1 MSERMNV
8 QEQLKKHS
16 NDTGSAQVQIGL
28 LTDDITRL
36 TIHVGIN
43 KKDFGSRRG
52 LLKKVATRK
61 RFLKYLKRTDVQEY
75 KKVLTVLGL
84 KK

>member
-1 MSERMNV
+1 MNV

-16 NDTGSAQVQIGL
+16 SDTGSAQVQIGL

-43 KKDFGSRRG
+43 KKDSSSRRG

>member
-1 MSERMNV
+1 MNV

-16 NDTGSAQVQIGL
+16 QDTGSSQAQIGF
-28 LTDDITRL
+28 LTADIIRL
-36 TIHVGIN
+36 TAHWNAN
-43 KKDFGSRRG
+43 KKDSSARRG
-52 LLKKVATRK
+52 LLKKVAERK
-61 RFLKYLKRTDVQEY
+61 KFLKYLKRTDVQEY